1 MINSFISKRGQEL
14 SLNVLIVIIIL
25 IIVLIVIAFIFLGGS
40 TTLTRQ
46 VRSTLYGATSGT
58 DKDFAVRACEQR
70 CESAK
75 NMPSEELR
83 KNSAFCKTGF
93 EIDLDNSGNVDKDD
107 ERDVKCKDLGITCFI
122 NGKDACV

>member
-14 SLNVLIVIIIL
+14 SLNTLIVIIIL
-25 IIVLIVIAFIFLGGS
+25 IIVLVVVAYIFLGGS
-40 TTLTRQ
+40 TTLTKQ
-46 VRSTLYGATSGT
+46 VKGTLYGATSGT

-75 NMPSEELR
+75 NMPSNDLR

-93 EIDLDNSGNVDKDD
+93 EVDLDNSGNIDKSD
-107 ERDVKCKDLGITCFI
+107 EGDVKCKDLGITCFMNNKNI
-122 NGKDACV
+122 CL